1 MIGDLGALPHKLNA
15 RRECRAIVET
25 PRGSRQKI
33 GYDPSTGAFRLR
45 HVLAAGM
52 SFPIDFGF
60 IPSTR
65 AEDGDALDVMV
76 WGDEPLFPGCL
87 VDVRLIGV
95 IEGTQADKRETVR
108 NDRLMAVPLVTRRY
122 AAVRSMED
130 LPPGLVDEIT
140 AFWVT
145 YNRLRNRTFD
155 VLAIGDAARAADLV
169 KGASL
174 PV

>member
-1 MIGDLGALPHKLNA
+1 MIGDLSALPHGLNV

-65 AEDGDALDVMV
+65 GEDGDPIDVMV
-76 WGDEPLFPGCL
+76 WGDEPLFPGCQ
-87 VDVRLIGV
+87 VDIRLIGV
-95 IEGTQADKRETVR
+95 VEGIQTEKQQRVR

-122 AAVRSMED
+122 AEVRSMDD
-130 LPPGLVDEIT
+130 LPPGLVSEIT
-140 AFWVT
+140 TFWVA
-145 YNRLRNRTFD
+145 YNRLRDRTYE
-155 VLAIGDAARAADLV
+155 VLNIGDAARAVGLV
-169 KGASL
+169 QAASL
-174 PV
+174 PA